1 VQKPDYWPLPNIS
14 QGSVATCSRCSGTF
28 NDEFIMNEFN
38 GEIVLILILK
48 LTVERFL
55 HNSEWFLRNFALYN
69 KQLKFTWIDMQSILQ
84 SISISALPLVLWH
97 CWLGGRKGIRHIK
110 TEWWVLAWLSIWNKV
125 KTICIWSSSCHCHPI
140 ISCSSK
146 IQNGLLFLT
155 RLSWKKDC

>member
-1 VQKPDYWPLPNIS
+1 
-14 QGSVATCSRCSGTF
+14 
-28 NDEFIMNEFN
+28 MNEFN

-110 TEWWVLAWLSIWNKV
+110 TEWWGTGVVIYLEQGENDLHMV
-125 KTICIWSSSCHCHPI
+125 QLMPLPPHH
-140 ISCSSK
+140 
-146 IQNGLLFLT
+146 LLLQ
-155 RLSWKKDC
+155 